1 MSTALLHHILSKR
14 AAVAPLSAG
23 MPPTAPAPAIP
34 LKPMGADEKA
44 ALFMPR
50 RSTPVTTSA
59 IQPSGV
65 PRQP

>member
-34 LKPMGADEKA
+34 LKPMGAEEKA

-50 RSTPVTTSA
+50 RPTPTTTSA
-59 IQPSGV
+59 IKPSGMT
-65 PRQP
+65 PGP